1 MKIAASIF
9 KTLFLCLCIIANTHL
24 AYAQTASILPQGKT
38 QFLDNN
44 GKPLTSG
51 TVDFY
56 IPSTTTRK
64 TTWQNSAETVANSNP
79 VVLDAGGRAIIYGD
93 GSYRQVVKD
102 RLGNVIWDQVTSST
116 GSGSG
121 GSTATGD
128 GDLVGTIKP
137 WAGMTAP
144 NQYVF
149 TYGQE
154 ISRTTYSALFTAITS
169 SQSVFCTSGSPTLT
183 GLSDT
188 TNFWVGASVE
198 VSCLAAGFSTI
209 ISKTSSSITLASN
222 ANVSTNVTAIIFPW
236 GRGNG
241 TTTFN
246 VPDLR
251 GFAIAG
257 NNNMGGVA
265 SSTLT
270 TTYFGAT
277 DPNSVGAAG
286 GSQST
291 TLVKGNMGSITPS
304 GTITNGAITN
314 GAITFPSSNGSA
326 GAAGLSSNAVITSAS
341 VSGGV
346 SLTVALNPNQAATTQ
361 ATSTFTGLP
370 VGGGIAVSATV
381 GAVGSGYTN
390 GSQTITV
397 SGGTCTT
404 QPQFTV
410 TVAGNVFTGT
420 PALLTAGS
428 CTVAPNNPA
437 ATTGGGGT
445 GGTLNV
451 TYSAQPFSTIQ
462 PTKTSNYIIKIT
474 PDTNSATAS
483 GVTSL
488 GGMTGSIAC
497 GTGLLCTGNNISS
510 TSVTSQISIA
520 NYGGNGNGIAD
531 NTTAYNDFLAAC
543 VASTNRDCIIPPGVY
558 VFNSQPNCISSNVHL
573 YGGGGLDAVELK
585 RDYNGAGNKGL
596 ICIEAGGGGTTI
608 ENLVILSAAGR
619 TGGSM
624 LSVIATTTTQISSIV
639 LKDLRL
645 TTLGSCTNDYSLYI
659 DGTGATSTPIGV
671 RDLSMIN
678 VVTFGANLASQALLG
693 VAGLTS
699 ANTANYQA
707 GCATEAV
714 GLIIGGTAGVPSST
728 INITS
733 AATYDGIWLYY
744 ASDLTINSPYIT
756 STNSIPGVSIIN
768 EATVQNAII
777 YTTFMAGTDQANWTS
792 SGVVRFTGGLYV
804 TDNTIITPGVAGT
817 IGQWDGGL
825 LTGTTTPL
833 ISKVAA
839 PVSPSA
845 AFGTWWFDTTDLR
858 LHDKNSAGVIGTTVV
873 ADTGAA
879 NNFITAISAAGVIS
893 KAQPSIA
900 NLSGLGVGV
909 ATALGVD
916 VGTDGAFVVKGGAL
930 GSPSS
935 AGTLPAFTLG
945 GTISGGGNQIN
956 NVIIGTS
963 NPLAGLFTTLSAST
977 SLTSPLI
984 IGGTGTTGTQLTF
997 KTTTGVGTTDAYA
1010 FTGGSNGA
1018 TTFATLN
1025 ATGIGLG
1032 GAPSDAYY
1040 VTRSVAG
1047 AVTTGLTITGV
1058 NSTAGTTHTSK
1069 FQNQNQAGG
1078 TGRTLFFAASNNA
1091 TNTQGEFDILT
1102 EDGNHFIS
1110 QTVYDGVT
1118 AGSIF
1123 NLYNTA
1129 GTIKVKFQGTGVSYV
1144 SDGGFAVGTT
1154 SDPGAGMIY
1163 TNAATFMTRTKTSW
1177 TNGAAA
1183 AGGTLLNAPAAGNP
1197 TKWIPVDDNGTTRY
1211 IPAW

>member
-1 MKIAASIF
+1 MKSIF
-9 KTLFLCLCIIANTHL
+9 KVLFLSLCIIANTHL
-24 AYAQTASILPQGKT
+24 AFAQTASILPPGYT
-38 QFLDNN
+38 QYLDNN

-51 TVDFY
+51 KVYNY
-56 IPSTTTRK
+56 IPSTTTNK
-64 TTWQNSAETVANSNP
+64 TTWQDGSQSVANSNP
-79 VVLDAGGRAIIYGD
+79 VVLDAGGRAKIFGD
-93 GSYRQVVKD
+93 GSYRQRVFD
-102 RLGNVIWDQVTSST
+102 RNNNLIWDANTSST
-116 GSGSG
+116 GSGSTPTT
-121 GSTATGD
+121 STGD

-144 NQYVF
+144 NQYAF

-154 ISRTTYSALFTAITS
+154 VSRVTYATLFTAITS
-169 SQSVFCTSGSPTLT
+169 SQSTFCTSASPILT
-183 GLSDT
+183 GLTDT
-188 TNFWVGASVE
+188 TNFWIGMSLE
-198 VSCLAAGFSTI
+198 TSCLAAGFSTVV
-209 ISKTSSSITLASN
+209 SKTASTVTMAAN
-222 ANVSTNVTAIIFPW
+222 ANVTTNTTAVFFPW

-241 TTTFN
+241 STTFN
-246 VPDLR
+246 LPDFRGIVPV
-251 GFAIAG
+251 G
-257 NNNMGGVA
+257 NNIMGGVA
-265 SSTLT
+265 SSNLT

-277 DPNSVGAAG
+277 DPNSSGALG

-291 TLVKGNMGSITPS
+291 TFAQANLPS
-304 GTITNGAITN
+304 LNFSTSVTGTAVPASG
-314 GAITFPSSNGSA
+314 GFL
-326 GAAGLSSNAVITSAS
+326 GLSTAAYSTSA
-341 VSGGV
+341 
-346 SLTVALNPNQAATTQ
+346 
-361 ATSTFTGLP
+361 
-370 VGGGIAVSATV
+370 VGGGAVVALQSGASSFVASMNVTAT
-381 GAVGSGYTN
+381 GTAA
-390 GSQTITV
+390 
-397 SGGTCTT
+397 SGG
-404 QPQFTV
+404 
-410 TVAGNVFTGT
+410 AGT
-420 PALLTAGS
+420 PFS
-428 CTVAPNNPA
+428 RVQPSR
-437 ATTGGGGT
+437 TT
-445 GGTLNV
+445 N
-451 TYSAQPFSTIQ
+451 F
-462 PTKTSNYIIKIT
+462 IIKIT

-488 GGMTGSIAC
+488 GSMTGSIAC
-497 GTGLLCTGNNISS
+497 GTGLLCTGNTISNT
-510 TSVTSQISIA
+510 TSATSQISIVS
-520 NYGGNGNGIAD
+520 YGGNGNGVAD
-531 NTTAYNDFLAAC
+531 NTTPYNDFIAAC
-543 VASTNRDCIIPPGVY
+543 AASSNRDCIIPPGVY
-558 VFNSQPNCISSNVHL
+558 VFNSQPNCISSNIHL
-573 YGGGGLDAVELK
+573 FGGGGLDAVELK
-585 RDYNGAGNKGL
+585 RNYNGAGNKGL
-596 ICIEAGGGGTTI
+596 VCIEAGGGGTTV
-608 ENLVILSAAGR
+608 ENLVILAAAG
-619 TGGSM
+619 TSSGSM
-624 LSVIATTTTQISSIV
+624 LSIIATTTTQISSVV

-645 TTLGSCTNDYSLYI
+645 STLGSCTNNYSLYV
-659 DGTGATSTPIGV
+659 DGTGATSAPIGV
-671 RDLSMIN
+671 RDLAMSN
-678 VVTFGANLASQALLG
+678 VVTFGAVNASQAFLG

-699 ANTANYQA
+699 VGTANYQA
-707 GCATEAV
+707 GCATESI
-714 GLIIGGTAGVPSST
+714 GLIIGGTAGVPSSV
-728 INITS
+728 INISS
-733 AATYDGIWLYY
+733 AATYDGIWLDY

-756 STNSIPGVSIIN
+756 STNLIPGTSVIN
-768 EATVQNAII
+768 EATVQNATI
-777 YTTFMAGTDQANWTS
+777 YTTFMAGTDQTNWSS
-792 SGVVRFTGGLYV
+792 SGVIRFVGGLYV
-804 TDNTIITPGVAGT
+804 TANTIITPGVAGT

-839 PVSPSA
+839 PSSPSA

-1102 EDGNHFIS
+1102 EDGNRFIS

>member
-121 GSTATGD
+121 SSTATGD

-265 SSTLT
+265 SSTLN

-314 GAITFPSSNGSA
+314 GAITFPNSNGSA
-326 GAAGLSSNAVITSAS
+326 DAAGLSSNAVVTSAS

-370 VGGGIAVSATV
+370 VGGGIAVSATLGV
-381 GAVGSGYTN
+381 TGSGYTN

-451 TYSAQPFSTIQ
+451 IYSAQPISLIQ

-488 GGMTGSIAC
+488 GGMTGDIAC
-497 GTGLLCTGNNISS
+497 GTGLLCTGNNIS
-510 TSVTSQISIA
+510 
-520 NYGGNGNGIAD
+520 
-531 NTTAYNDFLAAC
+531 
-543 VASTNRDCIIPPGVY
+543 VASTAGINTYDVTKFGAVCNGVTDDATAIASAITLLSVTGGKLVFPNATCVSSTVQTINVPVDKAVSVVGGGAGVTKVLFTSAIANGFVVFQGSQYGGVHFEGLSVITNKANSGAAIALINSVALGFPVNNSLTDVVVSGDVAAGPHYWTSGIVATNVSFIALSSVNVYGSSSFSGTTCFTFQGTAASSINAIIANIDQSNFVYCGVGVY
-558 VFNSQPNCISSNVHL
+558 YGDWAQGLTIAHTNFQNGVTGVYTSNVTSGGTADQLVVSNSQFGGLSGSAVQTRGIAAAIAISNNLMFTADGTTSISLEDTTSQFTIQGNTIAGAGSGSTSKGVSVNGVIGIITGNVIENQGTGVTLGATSANVTVIQSSNKFYNNGTNINNLGATTNITTVQPNS
-573 YGGGGLDAVELK
+573 GGLGLDASASTGVPLFTAGTAAITATTGTSDFVRK
-585 RDYNGAGNKGL
+585 LNPVFPNTSNLYWRNAANSADYSVVVLDSSNNLQIGSTIPGGSGIFLGGAGIYPL
-596 ICIEAGGGGTTI
+596 TGTQDI
-608 ENLVILSAAGR
+608 
-619 TGGSM
+619 GSSG
-624 LSVIATTTTQISSIV
+624 SVWRDLNHKNSIF
-639 LKDLRL
+639 
-645 TTLGSCTNDYSLYI
+645 Y
-659 DGTGATSTPIGV
+659 GATSGKLTVKSAAIAGSNTLTLPAGTTDFSATGGTSQV
-671 RDLSMIN
+671 VKQTSAGGALTVARLACSDLSDATAACSNSVAAENARLSSGTIN
-678 VVTFGANLASQALLG
+678 VTVTGVDFSTVSEKLITVPLPSGVTRWAFQQGRIYNASTSLAGAFVQLWSGSGGTGTAMLG
-693 VAGLTS
+693 STAVTVTSSS
-699 ANTANYQA
+699 ANTA
-707 GCATEAV
+707 
-714 GLIIGGTAGVPSST
+714 
-728 INITS
+728 
-733 AATYDGIWLYY
+733 
-744 ASDLTINSPYIT
+744 
-756 STNSIPGVSIIN
+756 
-768 EATVQNAII
+768 
-777 YTTFMAGTDQANWTS
+777 ANM
-792 SGVVRFTGGLYV
+792 
-804 TDNTIITPGVAGT
+804 
-817 IGQWDGGL
+817 Q
-825 LTGTTTPL
+825 
-833 ISKVAA
+833 
-839 PVSPSA
+839 
-845 AFGTWWFDTTDLR
+845 
-858 LHDKNSAGVIGTTVV
+858 
-873 ADTGAA
+873 
-879 NNFITAISAAGVIS
+879 AGVIS
-893 KAQPSIA
+893 A
-900 NLSGLGVGV
+900 
-909 ATALGVD
+909 ATIYWN
-916 VGTDGAFVVKGGAL
+916 F
-930 GSPSS
+930 
-935 AGTLPAFTLG
+935 
-945 GTISGGGNQIN
+945 
-956 NVIIGTS
+956 
-963 NPLAGLFTTLSAST
+963 ASFYIRV
-977 SLTSPLI
+977 S
-984 IGGTGTTGTQLTF
+984 
-997 KTTTGVGTTDAYA
+997 
-1010 FTGGSNGA
+1010 
-1018 TTFATLN
+1018 
-1025 ATGIGLG
+1025 TGIGSP
-1032 GAPSDAYY
+1032 ATADFT
-1040 VTRSVAG
+1040 VT
-1047 AVTTGLTITGV
+1047 
-1058 NSTAGTTHTSK
+1058 
-1069 FQNQNQAGG
+1069 
-1078 TGRTLFFAASNNA
+1078 
-1091 TNTQGEFDILT
+1091 
-1102 EDGNHFIS
+1102 IS
-1110 QTVYDGVT
+1110 
-1118 AGSIF
+1118 
-1123 NLYNTA
+1123 
-1129 GTIKVKFQGTGVSYV
+1129 
-1144 SDGGFAVGTT
+1144 
-1154 SDPGAGMIY
+1154 P
-1163 TNAATFMTRTKTSW
+1163 
-1177 TNGAAA
+1177 
-1183 AGGTLLNAPAAGNP
+1183 LN
-1197 TKWIPVDDNGTTRY
+1197 
-1211 IPAW
+1211 